1 MPLNREKRSWTFL
14 TNHALV
20 LSCLT
25 REGDIRIRDIALQ
38 VGITERATQLILR
51 DLQEAGYVAVSRVG
65 RRNSYRVREAG
76 SLRYPL
82 NAAVSVEDLLR
93 VLSSQAKRSG
103 TTPRS
108 RKRRGSATARSNT
121 SRSAT

>member
-1 MPLNREKRSWTFL
+1 MGEGLLSGDRNGWTFL

-20 LSCLT
+20 LSCLAG
-25 REGDIRIRDIALQ
+25 EADIRIRDIALH

-51 DLQEAGYVAVSRVG
+51 DLQEAGYVSVSRIG

-93 VLSSQAKRSG
+93 TLLPRGRKRG
-103 TTPRS
+103 TTRRS
-108 RKRRGSATARSNT
+108 SKRRGAATGPTQA
-121 SRSAT
+121 